1 MRIRQLERIRRDS
14 EEKGTAELVRQSALD
29 SPADTVS
36 AVSWSRFLHFYPLLL
51 IAMEMRPLL

>member
-14 EEKGTAELVRQSALD
+14 EEEGTAELVRQSASD

-36 AVSWSRFLHFYPLLL
+36 AVSCSRFSHFYPLLL
-51 IAMEMRPLL
+51 IVMEMRPLL